1 MDAVTPSPWRR
12 RLRNALIALVVLA
25 LAFIAF
31 GYFAVPLIVK
41 SKLESSLQEELGRQ
55 ATIGKIEFDPFRLK
69 ATIRDF
75 VLADRVPGKP
85 LLAFDQLDLDVSS
98 ASIYRRAPVLDAV
111 RVVRPRV
118 ALTRNADGGYNIQDV
133 IERIAAAPP
142 GPPPRFSVNNIEI
155 DDGAITFDDK
165 PHKRVHEVTGIGIGI
180 PFLSSLP
187 YAAEIRVTP
196 KLAAVVNGSAFALG
210 GSASSPFVDVKEASL
225 DVNLDALPLARYVEY
240 VTLPLAAKVKD
251 GALTTRLKIAFVT
264 DKGVPK
270 TLKVSGTA
278 RVDRFALTRNDGTP
292 LAAAA
297 KIDATIGEADALAR
311 TVAIE
316 RIAVDAPNVD
326 LRRLSDGAL
335 EFVRLVTPAAPAP
348 AAAPAATRAP
358 SATAA
363 APAPAQAWTLR
374 VADARISNGTLAL
387 SDASIDP
394 AFAATLT
401 GVALTATGL
410 STADAP
416 PARIELAFDS
426 DGARFDGK
434 GELDVRRL
442 AGRGNFAL
450 SKFSLARLYPYY
462 AAALALDVKRGSLA
476 LAGDFDVVAG
486 ATPLQVKLTGGS
498 ATLTDIEL
506 AVSDEKE
513 PLWRIPSLA
522 LAGIDFDLAQHR
534 VTIDSVDG
542 PRAAMRVVRE
552 ADGTINFARLVR
564 TTAQTGAGAP
574 AAGSADATWA
584 YAVRRITLERATAD
598 VEDRGVVPPVKQR
611 LTDVRAV
618 GQNFSNARGAK
629 GALDFRARVGNSGRV
644 ALVGSLATNP
654 FAGDWRVDAAGV
666 DLMPFRVYVES
677 RTNIVFTGGALATKG
692 RLVLDTAA
700 AGGTRTT
707 YAGDVTISD
716 FGALDRPTNQELV
729 RWKTLTLTA
738 VDTASAPPRLA
749 LGAVSLDDFYAR
761 IIVNADATLNLQLLM
776 ASPDAAAATPAP
788 PTPAPSAA
796 SAAKPPAP
804 SRTRAAATA
813 PAPSTGSARAA
824 ARLAEAAAPLSG
836 DANLPVSIGRIE
848 VARGNVRFSDFF
860 VKPNYTVNLTDVAGS
875 VSAMSAAQAGDVA
888 LDAKVEHDAPVEVR
902 GKVNPFARELSLD
915 LTGKA
920 RDVDLP
926 PLTPYAAKYA
936 GYGIEKGKL

>member
-278 RVDRFALTRNDGTP
+278 RVDRFALTRDDGTP

-297 KIDATIGEADALAR
+297 KVDATIGEADALAR

-348 AAAPAATRAP
+348 AATRAP

-374 VADARISNGTLAL
+374 VADARINNGTLAL

-434 GELDVRRL
+434 GELDVRKL
-442 AGRGNFAL
+442 TGRGNFAL

-476 LAGDFDVVAG
+476 LAGDFDVAAG

-498 ATLTDIEL
+498 ATLTDLEL

-522 LAGIDFDLAQHR
+522 LAGIDLDLAQHR

-564 TTAQTGAGAP
+564 TTAQTGAGGP

-716 FGALDRPTNQELV
+716 FGALDRPTAQELV
-729 RWKTLTLTA
+729 RWK
-738 VDTASAPPRLA
+738 SLA
-749 LGAVSLDDFYAR
+749 LTGVE
-761 IIVNADATLNLQLLM
+761 V
-776 ASPDAAAATPAP
+776 AATPAKIALG
-788 PTPAPSAA
+788 TIA
-796 SAAKPPAP
+796 
-804 SRTRAAATA
+804 
-813 PAPSTGSARAA
+813 
-824 ARLAEAAAPLSG
+824 L
-836 DANLPVSIGRIE
+836 DQ
-848 VARGNVRFSDFF
+848 FF
-860 VKPNYTVNLTDVAGS
+860 VRLI
-875 VSAMSAAQAGDVA
+875 
-888 LDAKVEHDAPVEVR
+888 
-902 GKVNPFARELSLD
+902 VNPDGTL
-915 LTGKA
+915 
-920 RDVDLP
+920 
-926 PLTPYAAKYA
+926 
-936 GYGIEKGKL
+936 

>member
-1 MDAVTPSPWRR
+1 MDAVTSSPWRR

-25 LAFIAF
+25 IAYIAF

-297 KIDATIGEADALAR
+297 KVDATIGEADALAR
-311 TVAIE
+311 TVVIE

-335 EFVRLVTPAAPAP
+335 EFVRLITPAAPAP
-348 AAAPAATRAP
+348 PAARVA

-363 APAPAQAWTLR
+363 ATASAQAWTLR

-401 GVALTATGL
+401 GVTLTATACPPPTRRRPGSSSRSIPTARV
-410 STADAP
+410 STARASSTCANWPD
-416 PARIELAFDS
+416 
-426 DGARFDGK
+426 
-434 GELDVRRL
+434 
-442 AGRGNFAL
+442 
-450 SKFSLARLYPYY
+450 
-462 AAALALDVKRGSLA
+462 
-476 LAGDFDVVAG
+476 
-486 ATPLQVKLTGGS
+486 
-498 ATLTDIEL
+498 
-506 AVSDEKE
+506 
-513 PLWRIPSLA
+513 
-522 LAGIDFDLAQHR
+522 AGISRCRSSASRACIRTMRPRLRSTSSADRWHSPA
-534 VTIDSVDG
+534 TSTS
-542 PRAAMRVVRE
+542 PRA
-552 ADGTINFARLVR
+552 
-564 TTAQTGAGAP
+564 P
-574 AAGSADATWA
+574 
-584 YAVRRITLERATAD
+584 RRC
-598 VEDRGVVPPVKQR
+598 K
-611 LTDVRAV
+611 
-618 GQNFSNARGAK
+618 
-629 GALDFRARVGNSGRV
+629 
-644 ALVGSLATNP
+644 
-654 FAGDWRVDAAGV
+654 
-666 DLMPFRVYVES
+666 
-677 RTNIVFTGGALATKG
+677 
-692 RLVLDTAA
+692 
-700 AGGTRTT
+700 
-707 YAGDVTISD
+707 
-716 FGALDRPTNQELV
+716 
-729 RWKTLTLTA
+729 
-738 VDTASAPPRLA
+738 
-749 LGAVSLDDFYAR
+749 
-761 IIVNADATLNLQLLM
+761 
-776 ASPDAAAATPAP
+776 
-788 PTPAPSAA
+788 
-796 SAAKPPAP
+796 
-804 SRTRAAATA
+804 
-813 PAPSTGSARAA
+813 
-824 ARLAEAAAPLSG
+824 
-836 DANLPVSIGRIE
+836 
-848 VARGNVRFSDFF
+848 
-860 VKPNYTVNLTDVAGS
+860 
-875 VSAMSAAQAGDVA
+875 
-888 LDAKVEHDAPVEVR
+888 
-902 GKVNPFARELSLD
+902 
-915 LTGKA
+915 
-920 RDVDLP
+920 
-926 PLTPYAAKYA
+926 
-936 GYGIEKGKL
+936 